1 MRLFFR
7 LSVVACLGAASLV
20 SFPVLA
26 ADPPAPPS
34 PFNDAQKAG
43 IETIVHDYLLKHP
56 EIILQAVEA
65 YQANL
70 QADKDKAAK
79 EELTKRQ
86 TDLLHD
92 PATQVLGNPSSD
104 CAIVE
109 FFDNQCPYCQANEPE
124 LQKLLKDD
132 NKIKL
137 VLKEFPILGPISLVA
152 SKAALAS
159 VRQGKYSQFHEA
171 LLAHKGHYDK
181 AALVD
186 EIAKSVGLNLDQ
198 LHKDM
203 ASPEI
208 QAEIDKNLE
217 LGRALDI
224 NGTPGF
230 VIGDQIISGASSVD
244 ELKKYVA
251 DACKDKG

>member
-1 MRLFFR
+1 MRLSSR
-7 LSVVACLGAASLV
+7 LSLLACLAVAGLAPLSAGAA
-20 SFPVLA
+20 
-26 ADPPAPPS
+26 DAPPIS
-34 PFNDAQKAG
+34 DAQRTS
-43 IETIVHDYLLKHP
+43 IEGVVHDYLLKHP
-56 EIILQAVEA
+56 EVIIQAVEA

-79 EELTKRQ
+79 EALTKRES
-86 TDLLHD
+86 DLLHD
-92 PATQVLGNPSSD
+92 PATQVLGNAASD

-124 LQKLLKDD
+124 IQKLLKDD
-132 NKIKL
+132 GKVKL

-159 VRQGKYSQFHEA
+159 VKQGKYPQFHEA

-186 EIAKSVGLNLDQ
+186 EIAKSVGLNIDQ

-203 ASPEI
+203 DSPEI

-230 VIGDQIISGASSVD
+230 VIGDQIIGGASSVD
-244 ELKKYVA
+244 ELKKYID
-251 DACKDKG
+251 DACKKG

>member
-1 MRLFFR
+1 MRLFSR
-7 LSVVACLGAASLV
+7 LSVLACLAASLAL
-20 SFPVLA
+20 PVLA
-26 ADPPAPPS
+26 ADPPS

-43 IETIVHDYLLKHP
+43 IETVVHDYLLKHP

-65 YQANL
+65 YQANM

-79 EELTKRQ
+79 EQLTKRQ
-86 TDLLHD
+86 ADLLHD
-92 PATQVLGNPSSD
+92 PATQVLGNAAGD
-104 CAIVE
+104 CAIIE

-124 LQKLLKDD
+124 IQKLLKDD

-159 VRQGKYSQFHEA
+159 VKQGKYAEFHAA
-171 LLAHKGHYDK
+171 LLGHHGHYDK
-181 AALVD
+181 ASLVD

-203 ASPEI
+203 DSPEI
-208 QAEIDKNLE
+208 QAEIDKTLE
-217 LGRALDI
+217 LGRVLDI
-224 NGTPGF
+224 SGTPGF
-230 VIGDQIISGASSVD
+230 VIGDQIIGGASSVD
-244 ELKKYVA
+244 DL
-251 DACKDKG
+251 

>member
-1 MRLFFR
+1 MPRLPS
-7 LSVVACLGAASLV
+7 LSVFACLAAASLAPL
-20 SFPVLA
+20 PVLA
-26 ADPPAPPS
+26 AAPPPAPS

-43 IETIVHDYLLKHP
+43 VEAIVHDYLLKHP

-79 EELTKRQ
+79 DELTKRQ
-86 TDLLHD
+86 ADLMHD
-92 PATQVLGNPSSD
+92 PATQVMGNVSSD
-104 CAIVE
+104 CAIIE

-124 LQKLLKDD
+124 LQKLLKEDG
-132 NKIKL
+132 KVKL

-159 VRQGKYSQFHEA
+159 VKQGKYAQFHAA

-186 EIAKSVGLNLDQ
+186 EIAKSVGLNIDQ

-203 ASPEI
+203 DSPEI

-244 ELKKYVA
+244 ELKKYAA
-251 DACKDKG
+251 DACKG

>member
-1 MRLFFR
+1 MRLFSN
-7 LSVVACLGAASLV
+7 LSLLACLAVASLV
-20 SFPVLA
+20 PLSAGA
-26 ADPPAPPS
+26 ADAPPV
-34 PFNDAQKAG
+34 NDAERAN
-43 IETIVHDYLLKHP
+43 IEGVVHDYLLKHP
-56 EIILQAVEA
+56 EVIIQAVEA

-79 EELTKRQ
+79 EALTKRES
-86 TDLLHD
+86 DLLHD
-92 PATQVLGNPSSD
+92 PATQVLGNAASD

-124 LQKLLKDD
+124 IQKLLKDD
-132 NKIKL
+132 GKVKL

-159 VRQGKYSQFHEA
+159 VKQGKYPQFHEA

-186 EIAKSVGLNLDQ
+186 EIAKSVGLNIDQ

-203 ASPEI
+203 DSPEI

-230 VIGDQIISGASSVD
+230 VIGDQIIGGASSVD
-244 ELKKYVA
+244 ELKKYID
-251 DACKDKG
+251 DACKKG

>member
-1 MRLFFR
+1 MRLFYR
-7 LSVVACLGAASLV
+7 LSALACIGVASLV
-20 SFPVLA
+20 SLPLLA

-43 IETIVHDYLLKHP
+43 IETVVHDYLLKHP

-79 EELTKRQ
+79 DELTKRQ
-86 TDLLHD
+86 ADLLHD
-92 PATQVLGNPSSD
+92 PATQVLGNASSD
-104 CAIVE
+104 CAIIE

-124 LQKLLKDD
+124 IQKLLKDD

-159 VRQGKYSQFHEA
+159 VKQGKYPQFHEA

-186 EIAKSVGLNLDQ
+186 EIAKSVGLNLDL

-203 ASPEI
+203 DSPEI
-208 QAEIDKNLE
+208 QAEIDKTLE

>member
-1 MRLFFR
+1 MRLLSR
-7 LSVVACLGAASLV
+7 LSVLACLAAASLA
-20 SFPVLA
+20 SLPVLA
-26 ADPPAPPS
+26 ADPPAPPPVS
-34 PFNDAQKAG
+34 DAQRAQ
-43 IETIVHDYLLKHP
+43 IETVIHDYLLKHP

-79 EELTKRQ
+79 EALSKRE

-92 PATQVLGNPSSD
+92 PSTQVLGNAASD
-104 CAIVE
+104 CAIIE

-124 LQKLLKDD
+124 IQKLLKDD
-132 NKIKL
+132 NKVKL

-159 VRQGKYSQFHEA
+159 VKQGKYEQFHEA
-171 LLAHKGHYDK
+171 LLSHKGHYDK

-186 EIAKSVGLNLDQ
+186 EIAKSVGLNIEQ

-203 ASPEI
+203 DSPEI

-244 ELKKYVA
+244 ELKKYVS

>member
-1 MRLFFR
+1 MRLFSR
-7 LSVVACLGAASLV
+7 LSLFACLTAAALLTL
-20 SFPVLA
+20 PVRA
-26 ADPPAPPS
+26 ADAPPAS
-34 PFNDAQKAG
+34 GDAH
-43 IETIVHDYLLKHP
+43 IESVVHDYLMKHP
-56 EIILQAVEA
+56 EVIIQAVEA

-79 EELTKRQ
+79 EALTKRES
-86 TDLLHD
+86 DLLHD
-92 PATQVLGNPSSD
+92 PVTQVMGNAASD
-104 CAIVE
+104 CAIIE

-124 LQKLLKDD
+124 IQKLLKDD
-132 NKIKL
+132 GKVKL
-137 VLKEFPILGPISLVA
+137 VLKEFPILGEISLVA

-159 VRQGKYSQFHEA
+159 VKQGKYPQFHEA

-186 EIAKSVGLNLDQ
+186 EIAKSVGLNIDQ

-203 ASPEI
+203 DSPEI

-230 VIGDQIISGASSVD
+230 VIGDQIIGGASSVD
-244 ELKKYVA
+244 ELKKYVSE
-251 DACKDKG
+251 ACKDKG

>member
-1 MRLFFR
+1 MRLFSR
-7 LSVVACLGAASLV
+7 LSLVACLAAAAGLITL
-20 SFPVLA
+20 PVRA
-26 ADPPAPPS
+26 ADTPPIS
-34 PFNDAQKAG
+34 DAQRAG
-43 IETIVHDYLLKHP
+43 IEGVVHDYLLKHP
-56 EIILQAVEA
+56 EVIIQAVEA

-79 EELTKRQ
+79 EALTKRES
-86 TDLLHD
+86 DLLHD
-92 PATQVLGNPSSD
+92 PATQVLGNVASD

-124 LQKLLKDD
+124 IQKLLKDD
-132 NKIKL
+132 GKVKL

-159 VRQGKYSQFHEA
+159 VKQGKYPQFHEA

-186 EIAKSVGLNLDQ
+186 EIAKSVGLNIDQ

-203 ASPEI
+203 DSPEI
-208 QAEIDKNLE
+208 QSEIDKNLE

-230 VIGDQIISGASSVD
+230 VIGDQIIGGASSVD
-244 ELKKYVA
+244 ELKKFVS

>member
-1 MRLFFR
+1 MRLFSR
-7 LSVVACLGAASLV
+7 LSMLACLAAASLA
-20 SFPVLA
+20 SLPVLA
-26 ADPPAPPS
+26 ADPPAAPS

-43 IETIVHDYLLKHP
+43 VETIVHDYLLKHP

-65 YQANL
+65 YQAKL
-70 QADKDKAAK
+70 EADKDKAAK

-86 TDLLHD
+86 ADLLHD
-92 PATQVLGNPSSD
+92 PITQVLGNAASD

-124 LQKLLKDD
+124 IQKLLKDD
-132 NKIKL
+132 SKIKL
-137 VLKEFPILGPISLVA
+137 VLKEYPILGPISLVA

-159 VRQGKYSQFHEA
+159 VKQGKYAQFHEA
-171 LLAHKGHYDK
+171 LLGHKGHYDK

-186 EIAKSVGLNLDQ
+186 EIAKSVGLNIEQ

-203 ASPEI
+203 DSPEI
-208 QAEIDKNLE
+208 QAELDKNRE
-217 LGRALDI
+217 LGTALDI
-224 NGTPGF
+224 TGTPGF
-230 VIGDQIISGASSVD
+230 VIGDQIVSGASSVD

-251 DACKDKG
+251 DACKG

>member
-1 MRLFFR
+1 MRLFSR
-7 LSVVACLGAASLV
+7 LSVLACLGVASFISL
-20 SFPVLA
+20 PVLA

-43 IETIVHDYLLKHP
+43 IETVVHDYLLKHP

-70 QADKDKAAK
+70 QADKDKAAN

-86 TDLLHD
+86 ADLLHD
-92 PATQVLGNPSSD
+92 PATQVLGNAASD
-104 CAIVE
+104 CAIIE

-124 LQKLLKDD
+124 IQKLLKDD
-132 NKIKL
+132 AKVRL

-159 VRQGKYSQFHEA
+159 VKQGKYPQFHEA

-186 EIAKSVGLNLDQ
+186 EIAKSVGLNIDQ

-203 ASPEI
+203 ESPEI

-251 DACKDKG
+251 DACKG

>member
-1 MRLFFR
+1 MRLFSR
-7 LSVVACLGAASLV
+7 LSLLACLAVLGFSSLPTGAAE
-20 SFPVLA
+20 
-26 ADPPAPPS
+26 APPV
-34 PFNDAQKAG
+34 NDAERAN
-43 IETIVHDYLLKHP
+43 IEGVVHDYLLKHP
-56 EIILQAVEA
+56 EVIIQAVEA

-79 EELTKRQ
+79 EALTKRES
-86 TDLLHD
+86 DLLHD
-92 PATQVLGNPSSD
+92 PATQVLGNAASD

-124 LQKLLKDD
+124 IQKLLKDD
-132 NKIKL
+132 GKIKL

-159 VRQGKYSQFHEA
+159 VKQGKYAQFHEA

-186 EIAKSVGLNLDQ
+186 EIAKSVGLNIDQ

-203 ASPEI
+203 DSPEI

-230 VIGDQIISGASSVD
+230 VIGDQIIGGASSVD
-244 ELKKYVA
+244 ELKKYVS
-251 DACKDKG
+251 DACKEKG

>member
-1 MRLFFR
+1 MRLFSR
-7 LSVVACLGAASLV
+7 LSVLACLGVASLV
-20 SFPVLA
+20 SVPVLA
-26 ADPPAPPS
+26 ADPPAAPS
-34 PFNDAQKAG
+34 PFNDVQKAG
-43 IETIVHDYLLKHP
+43 IETVVHDYLLKHP

-86 TDLLHD
+86 ADLLHD
-92 PATQVLGNPSSD
+92 PATQVMGNAASD
-104 CAIVE
+104 CAIIE

-124 LQKLLKDD
+124 IQKLLKDD

-159 VRQGKYSQFHEA
+159 VKQGKYPQFHAA

-203 ASPEI
+203 DSPEV
-208 QAEIDKNLE
+208 QAEIEKNLE

-251 DACKDKG
+251 DACKG

>member
-1 MRLFFR
+1 MRLFSR
-7 LSVVACLGAASLV
+7 LSMLGCLAAASLM
-20 SFPVLA
+20 SLSVLA
-26 ADPPAPPS
+26 ADPPAPRS

-43 IETIVHDYLLKHP
+43 IEGVVHDYLLKHP

-65 YQANL
+65 YQANI
-70 QADKDKAAK
+70 QAEKDKAAK
-79 EELTKRQ
+79 DALTKREA
-86 TDLLHD
+86 DLLHD
-92 PATQVLGNPSSD
+92 PATQVVGNVASD

-124 LQKLLKDD
+124 IQKLLKDD
-132 NKIKL
+132 AKIKL

-159 VRQGKYSQFHEA
+159 VKQGKYTQFHEA

-203 ASPEI
+203 DSPEI

-230 VIGDQIISGASSVD
+230 VIGDQIIGGASSVD

>member
-1 MRLFFR
+1 MRLFSS
-7 LSVVACLGAASLV
+7 LSVLACLAAASLAPL
-20 SFPVLA
+20 PVLA
-26 ADPPAPPS
+26 ADPPAQPS

-43 IETIVHDYLLKHP
+43 IETVVHDYLLKHP

-79 EELTKRQ
+79 EALTKRAA
-86 TDLLHD
+86 DLLHD
-92 PATQVLGNPSSD
+92 PATQVMGNATSD

-124 LQKLLKDD
+124 IQKLLKDD
-132 NKIKL
+132 NRVKL

-159 VRQGKYSQFHEA
+159 VKQGKYAQFHAA
-171 LLAHKGHYDK
+171 LLGHKGHYDK

-186 EIAKSVGLNLDQ
+186 EIAKSVGLNIEQ

-203 ASPEI
+203 DSPEI

-230 VIGDQIISGASSVD
+230 VIGDQIVGGASSVD

>member
-7 LSVVACLGAASLV
+7 MPLLACLALASLLSVTAR
-20 SFPVLA
+20 A
-26 ADPPAPPS
+26 ADAPAVS
-34 PFNDAQKAG
+34 DAQRAG
-43 IETIVHDYLLKHP
+43 IESVVHDYLLKHP
-56 EIILQAVEA
+56 EIIIQAVEA
-65 YQANL
+65 YQANI

-79 EELTKRQ
+79 DALAKR
-86 TDLLHD
+86 TPDLLHD
-92 PATQVLGNPSSD
+92 PATQVMGNANSE
-104 CAIVE
+104 CTIVE

-124 LQKLLKDD
+124 IQKLLKDD
-132 NKIKL
+132 SRIKL

-159 VRQGKYSQFHEA
+159 VKQGKYPQFHEA

-186 EIAKSVGLNLDQ
+186 EIAKGVGLDLDK

-203 ASPEI
+203 DSPEI
-208 QAEIDKNLE
+208 QAEIDKNLD

-230 VIGDQIISGASSVD
+230 VIGDQIIGGASSVD

-251 DACKDKG
+251 AACKGKG

>member
-1 MRLFFR
+1 MRLFPH
-7 LSVVACLGAASLV
+7 LSLLACLAVASLAPLAAGAA
-20 SFPVLA
+20 
-26 ADPPAPPS
+26 DAPPVS
-34 PFNDAQKAG
+34 DAQRTS
-43 IETIVHDYLLKHP
+43 IEGVVHDYLLKHP
-56 EIILQAVEA
+56 EVIIQAVEA
-65 YQANL
+65 YQANQ

-79 EELTKRQ
+79 EALTKRES
-86 TDLLHD
+86 DLLHD
-92 PATQVLGNPSSD
+92 PATQVLGNAASD
-104 CAIVE
+104 CAVVE

-124 LQKLLKDD
+124 IQKLLKDD
-132 NKIKL
+132 SKVKL

-159 VRQGKYSQFHEA
+159 VKQGKYPQFHEA

-186 EIAKSVGLNLDQ
+186 EIAKSVGLNIDQ

-203 ASPEI
+203 DSPEI
-208 QAEIDKNLE
+208 QAEIDKNLD

-230 VIGDQIISGASSVD
+230 VIGDQIIGGASSVD
-244 ELKKYVA
+244 ELKKYID
-251 DACKDKG
+251 DACKKG